1 MTELAPLHLVVDTNI
16 VLEGLTKQGSASGL
30 IIEAWLA
37 RLFVVHVSTALAYEY
52 QDVLGR
58 KLSSTRWQTLKPV
71 LGTLLNLAEF
81 TEIHFTWRPTS
92 PDPGDDLI
100 IDCAMNANAAIVTSN
115 LKDFQRAK
123 QSLGLTV
130 LSPAELIL
138 QLTGDE

>member
-1 MTELAPLHLVVDTNI
+1 MLEPDPLRLVIDTNV

-37 RLFVVHVSTALAYEY
+37 GLFVVHISTAIAYEY
-52 QDVLGR
+52 QDVLSR
-58 KLSSTRWQTLKPV
+58 KLSPARWQILKPV
-71 LGTLLNLAEF
+71 LGTLLELTEF

-123 QSLGLTV
+123 QSLGLTI
-130 LSPAELIL
+130 LSPVELIL
-138 QLTGDE
+138 KLTGDK

>member
-1 MTELAPLHLVVDTNI
+1 
-16 VLEGLTKQGSASGL
+16 
-30 IIEAWLA
+30 
-37 RLFVVHVSTALAYEY
+37 
-52 QDVLGR
+52 
-58 KLSSTRWQTLKPV
+58 LKPV